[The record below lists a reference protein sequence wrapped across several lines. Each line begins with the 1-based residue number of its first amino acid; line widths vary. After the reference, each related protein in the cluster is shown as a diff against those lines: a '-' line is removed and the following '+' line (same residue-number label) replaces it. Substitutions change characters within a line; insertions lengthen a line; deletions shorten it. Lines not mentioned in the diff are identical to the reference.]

1 MVIGPGP
8 SRSSS
13 TENRAEVGVCEDYS
27 PFQGAEKWAAECER
41 DGGSF
46 ELNVD
51 EESQNGHP
59 HSYVPCRPRM
69 EFEEDSVD
77 LRAKRSAGTPLS
89 EEEEE
94 EEAEEEEETE
104 EEEEE
109 EDEEGEEEQT
119 YTETEYTAA
128 TSLMTNGTVTQ
139 RTAVTAQ
146 LSFDPHLLHTPRSQH
161 ASFGQQTPRTP
172 RSQRTPRTPVMSQ
185 AALAEVQVVIHNREG
200 SESARQVQIVRSK
213 RSGSEAPSSGARN
226 KAPSSTSSEM
236 VTYSTEREKAELHA
250 RAPEDK
256 ASAEDE
262 RAEDEAEDE
271 GEDRAEG
278 NVRGY
283 TGDEDYVNRNQS
295 LELVEASAFAPA
307 LHEDAAT
314 STPREWWTTGGE
326 ATPLPADGDQTP
338 PCLLYTSPSPRDEES
353 SRMPSS
359 A

>member
-1 MVIGPGP
+1 
-8 SRSSS
+8 
-13 TENRAEVGVCEDYS
+13 
-27 PFQGAEKWAAECER
+27 
-41 DGGSF
+41 
-46 ELNVD
+46 
-51 EESQNGHP
+51 
-59 HSYVPCRPRM
+59 M

-89 EEEEE
+89 EEEE
-94 EEAEEEEETE
+94 AEEEETE

-109 EDEEGEEEQT
+109 EEEGEEEQT

-139 RTAVTAQ
+139 RTAMTAQ

-172 RSQRTPRTPVMSQ
+172 RSQGTPRTPVMSQ
-185 AALAEVQVVIHNREG
+185 AALAQVQVVIHNREG

-213 RSGSEAPSSGARN
+213 RSGSEAPSSSARN
-226 KAPSSTSSEM
+226 KAPSNTSSEM

-250 RAPEDK
+250 RAPGDK
-256 ASAEDE
+256 LSAEDE

-283 TGDEDYVNRNQS
+283 LS
-295 LELVEASAFAPA
+295 LI
-307 LHEDAAT
+307 HI
-314 STPREWWTTGGE
+314 
-326 ATPLPADGDQTP
+326 
-338 PCLLYTSPSPRDEES
+338 
-353 SRMPSS
+353 
-359 A
+359 